1 MDKPEY
7 IPLPRTGTKCPYCG
21 LCRSGINN
29 LVLPTKANGYK
40 AVVDSI
46 VVRRPGKSRGRRLV
60 IRASLDK
67 YLNAQVVPLVKLSP
81 EKLSLHRSWRE
92 FCAKPRCASPITS
105 VDTASDEFLD
115 DNQAEAA
122 GI

>member
-21 LCRSGINN
+21 LSRSGINN
-29 LVLPTKANGYK
+29 LILPTKANDYK
-40 AVVDSI
+40 PVVDST
-46 VVRRPGKSRGRRLV
+46 VDRRPGKSRGRRLV
-60 IRASLDK
+60 IRTSLDK
-67 YLNAQVVPLVKLSP
+67 YLKAQVVPL
-81 EKLSLHRSWRE
+81 EQLSLRRWWRE
-92 FCAKPRCASPITS
+92 FRAQPRCASPITS
-105 VDTASDEFLD
+105 AEIARSEFMD